1 MKFGVLGSGMVGQ
14 AIGARLVALGHDVV
28 VGTRDPAKL
37 AEWLGAAGRG
47 ARAGSFAEAAA
58 HGEIVV
64 NATAGSGSLAA
75 LQLAGANHLRG
86 KVLIDIANPL
96 DFSRGMPPSLFV
108 DSTDSL
114 AEQIQR
120 AFPETRVVK
129 TLNTTTAGV
138 MVNPQLVAGGDH
150 TIFVSGNDAAAK
162 AQVVDLLRAFGWQ
175 HIIDL
180 GDLSTARGTEMVLPL
195 WVTLFMKYGSPMF
208 QFKVVQ

>member
-14 AIGARLVALGHDVV
+14 AISGKLVALGHDVV
-28 VGTRDPAKL
+28 VGTRDTHKL
-37 AEWLGAAGRG
+37 DEWLAGPGRG

-58 HGEIVV
+58 HGEMVV

-75 LQLAGANHLRG
+75 LALAGADNLRG
-86 KVLIDIANPL
+86 KVLIDISNPL
-96 DFSRGMPPSLFV
+96 DFSQGMPPSLFV
-108 DSTDSL
+108 GSTDSL

-120 AFPETRVVK
+120 AFPETHVVK
-129 TLNTTTAGV
+129 TFNTMNANL
-138 MVNPQLVAGGDH
+138 MVNPQLVAGGAH

-162 AQVVDLLRAFGWQ
+162 AQVVELLRSFGWQ
-175 HIIDL
+175 DIIDL
-180 GDLSTARGTEMVLPL
+180 GDLNTARGTEMVVPL